1 MKLLKMKSDQ
11 NYKYFVKLSMQLV
24 LLITAT
30 GIVGISS
37 VDIGHENAN
46 AQTVQEKCNSD
57 SGMNVSKSNCFSNA
71 PSNPV
76 YNATNTNNVRPPP

>member
-1 MKLLKMKSDQ
+1 MKLLKIKSDQ
-11 NYKYFVKLSMQLV
+11 DYKYFVKLSIQLV
-24 LLITAT
+24 ILITAT
-30 GIVGISS
+30 GIVDIST

-46 AQTVQEKCNSD
+46 AQTLQEKCNSD

>member
-1 MKLLKMKSDQ
+1 MKLLKINADQ
-11 NYKYFVKLSMQLV
+11 NYKYFVKLSMQMV
-24 LLITAT
+24 LLITIT

-37 VDIGHENAN
+37 VDISHENAN

-57 SGMNVSKSNCFSNA
+57 IGMNVSKSNCFSNA

-76 YNATNTNNVRPPP
+76 YNVTNTNNVRPPS